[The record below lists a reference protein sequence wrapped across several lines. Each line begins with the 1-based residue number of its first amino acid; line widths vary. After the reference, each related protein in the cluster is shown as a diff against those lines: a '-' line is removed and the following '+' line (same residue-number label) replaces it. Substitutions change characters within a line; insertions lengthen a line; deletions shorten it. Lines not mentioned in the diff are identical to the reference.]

1 MSRRKHV
8 EQALLLAG
16 LALLGVS
23 LTPLHASAD
32 DADDA
37 RVIVAHGSGE
47 VRVRPDSLAVDVG
60 REARA
65 ATLDEARNDVNTTMR
80 RVIDAVHG
88 LGLPN
93 LTVETSVLQIQPV
106 YAPIKNSTD
115 VPAIIGYSVSNH
127 VSVTVEGAAADALGD
142 QASSILDAAVGAGA
156 NNLGD
161 VRFYLADP
169 SAARDQ
175 ALTAAVQAAAH
186 DAATMASAAGVT
198 LGPLSS
204 IEESTGSPV
213 VERAL
218 AFDAYAGA
226 PTPIEVGD
234 LNVTSDVTAKFSI
247 E

>member
-1 MSRRKHV
+1 MSRRKPF

-16 LALLGVS
+16 LALMGVS
-23 LTPLHASAD
+23 LAPLHASAD
-32 DADDA
+32 EAGDA

-47 VRVRPDSLAVDVG
+47 VRVRPDSLEVDVG
-60 REARA
+60 AESRA
-65 ATLDEARNDVNTTMR
+65 ATLDEARRDVDAGMR
-80 RVIDAVHG
+80 RVIDAVRA

-93 LTVETSVLQIQPV
+93 LTLQTSVLQIQPI
-106 YAPIKNSTD
+106 YAPIKGGAD
-115 VPAIIGYSVSNH
+115 IPAIIGYTAGNR
-127 VSVTVEGAAADALGD
+127 VTVTLEPGSPDALGD

-156 NNLGD
+156 NTLGS

-175 ALTAAVQAAAH
+175 ALTAAVQAAAR

-204 IEESTGSPV
+204 IEESSGASIVP
-213 VERAL
+213 RAL
-218 AFDAYAGA
+218 SLQVAS
-226 PTPIEVGD
+226 TPIEVGD
-234 LNVTSDVTAKFSI
+234 VSVTSDVTAKFSI